1 MKPKTFIPA
10 ALVALAAASSSNA
23 FAQEEVDTTY
33 LRHFVEPPRKAFELT
48 LGTGYT
54 EGFGQFTQS
63 TGMPSVA
70 QEGMALDLGLGYRID
85 PHWMVGAM
93 GEYNELQA
101 ERADSARGVV
111 AGLQVGYHML
121 PAQRVD
127 PWVSLGSGYRWLW
140 EVHHDTNTSLLTQGL
155 QMARLLVGVDIRT
168 GRDFAIG
175 PVIGADLDEFLAQ
188 GNGAI
193 SNPSVVTFVH
203 AGLMGRFDLGGE
215 RDRGIVARRAV
226 VQPGVTELQA
236 PSPPPVVVPA
246 APVTAAPVTV
256 IFLSPSVSASSD
268 ILSACQL
275 EHTNAAEF
283 GFDDA
288 TLNAA
293 DRRALDAISACFTT
307 GPLQGH
313 NMRIVGHTD
322 ARGEQEHNM
331 ELGERRAQAVAGYLT
346 LRGVEGSR
354 IVETSRGSLD
364 ATGIDEAGWAS
375 DRRVDITVAK

>member
-1 MKPKTFIPA
+1 MKPKIAIPA
-10 ALVALAAASSSNA
+10 ALAALAAASSGNA
-23 FAQEEVDTTY
+23 FAQEEVDTDY
-33 LRHFVEPPRKAFELT
+33 LRHFVEPPRNAFELT

-54 EGFGQFTQS
+54 EGFGQYTQS
-63 TGMPSVA
+63 IGMPSVA
-70 QEGMALDLGLGYRID
+70 QQGMALDLGLGYRID
-85 PHWMVGAM
+85 PHWMIGAM
-93 GEYNELQA
+93 GEYNELMA

-111 AGLQVGYHML
+111 AGIQAGYHML

-188 GNGAI
+188 GNGGI

-215 RDRGIVARRAV
+215 RDSGTVARRATV

-236 PSPPPVVVPA
+236 PPPPPAPLVIVPA
-246 APVTAAPVTV
+246 TPPATV
-256 IFLSPSVSASSD
+256 IFLSPSVSVSSD

-275 EHTNAAEF
+275 NLTNASEF

-288 TLNAA
+288 TLNDA
-293 DRRALDAISACFTT
+293 DRHALDAIASCFMT
-307 GPLQGH
+307 GPLHGQ
-313 NMRIVGHTD
+313 NMRVVGHTD
-322 ARGEQEHNM
+322 PRGEPEHNM
-331 ELGERRAQAVAGYLT
+331 ELGERRAEAVGGYLT

-364 ATGIDEAGWAS
+364 ATGINEVGWAN
-375 DRRVDITVAK
+375 DRRVDIILSK